1 MKLWIDDRED
11 APEGWRRV
19 RTATE
24 AEALLRGGQVVE
36 LSLGGSALLVDMVA
50 QAIEQGSFTGRIRPL
65 KAVLRA
71 SDPVAE
77 RAFAN
82 AARHWAAMPAVAAT
96 PVVPARKTAKRSVL
110 LRFVLWHLVG
120 FAIALGLVE
129 AWCQLRYETHAPIV
143 ERMLGK

>member
-1 MKLWIDDRED
+1 MKLWIDDREE
-11 APEGWRRV
+11 APDGWRRV
-19 RTATE
+19 RTAAE

-50 QAIEQGSFTGRIRPL
+50 QSIEQGSFTGRIRPL

-71 SDPVAE
+71 TDPVAE

-82 AARHWAAMPAVAAT
+82 AARHWAAMPAVIAAPPA
-96 PVVPARKTAKRSVL
+96 PVWKAAKRSVV

-129 AWCQLRYETHAPIV
+129 TWCLVRYGTHAPIIQRV
-143 ERMLGK
+143 LGK